1 MKPRITFW
9 RVTTF
14 LILALFAVGT
24 YLRFTGGLARVTN
37 LTDAFPWG
45 LWVAFDILCGVGLAA
60 GGFTVAAMVYLFG
73 WERYRPVLRP
83 AILTAFLGYLF
94 VVFALLFDLGKPWN
108 VWHPLIMHN
117 PHSVM
122 FEVGWCVMLYTTVLA
137 LEFAPSVWQKLRW
150 GRGLRIWKRITVP
163 LVLAGVLLSTLHQS
177 SLGSLF
183 LIMPQKMHPLWYS
196 GLLPVLFFISAVGVG
211 LAMVVVESYFS
222 SRAFGRQIEWHLLSD
237 FGKFMVLPMLL
248 LAVIRGFDLFQSGGL
263 ALAFAPTREAALF
276 WLEIL
281 LSLVAPLVLILGF
294 GASDKPKW
302 LLATAFLSVGG
313 FILYRINVAITAI
326 DATVRSGYF
335 PSFWEVMISLGVVTA
350 GCVVFAAAVKYLP
363 IYEDQPLV
371 ERWKRPVYVWDQS
384 PAVQREAVS

>member
-1 MKPRITFW
+1 MTRRFTFW
-9 RVTTF
+9 RAATV
-14 LILALFAVGT
+14 LILAAFAVGA

-37 LTDAFPWG
+37 LTDSFPWG

-83 AILTAFLGYLF
+83 AILTAFLGYCL

-108 VWHPLIMHN
+108 VWHPMIMYN

-137 LEFAPSVWQKLRW
+137 LEFMPSVWQKLRW
-150 GRGLRIWKRITVP
+150 GRGLLIWKRITVP

-183 LIMPQKMHPLWYS
+183 LIMPQKIHPLWYS
-196 GLLPVLFFISAVGVG
+196 GLLPIMFFISAVGVG
-211 LAMVVVESYFS
+211 LAMVIVESYFS
-222 SRAFGRQIEWHLLSD
+222 RRAFGREIEWHLLSD
-237 FGKFMVLPMLL
+237 FGKFMIMPMLL
-248 LAVIRGFDLFQSGGL
+248 LAVIRGFDLFQTGGI
-263 ALAFAPTREAALF
+263 ALAFVPSREAALF

-281 LSLVAPLVLILGF
+281 LSIVGPLVLILGF
-294 GASDKPKW
+294 RASERPHW
-302 LLATAFLSVGG
+302 LLTTAFMSVGG
-313 FILYRINVAITAI
+313 FILNRLNVAITAI
-326 DATVRSGYF
+326 DATVRAGYF

-350 GCVVFAAAVKYLP
+350 GCLVFAAAVKYLP
-363 IYEDQPLV
+363 IYGDEPLV
-371 ERWKRPVYVWDQS
+371 ERWKRPVYVWDQAPS
-384 PAVQREAVS
+384 ARRETVQ

>member
-14 LILALFAVGT
+14 VILALFAVGT

-183 LIMPQKMHPLWYS
+183 LILPQTMHPLWYS

-371 ERWKRPVYVWDQS
+371 ERWKRPVYVWEQS

>member
-14 LILALFAVGT
+14 VILALFAVGT